1 MNPVDKS
8 ILKSR
13 GYKDNTVVIFG
24 HRTTRDINIFKN
36 GTYIAPNKIWY
47 DTDNNDKIG
56 IDCGASFPNGQLA
69 CLRLDDMKEFYVRN
83 EQNIITPMEKI
94 SQIFS
99 EVSKKEVSVNEK

>member
-1 MNPVDKS
+1 MKYS
-8 ILKSR
+8 I
-13 GYKDNTVVIFG
+13 
-24 HRTTRDINIFKN
+24 
-36 GTYIAPNKIWY
+36 NKIWY

-99 EVSKKEVSVNEK
+99 EVNKKEVPVNE